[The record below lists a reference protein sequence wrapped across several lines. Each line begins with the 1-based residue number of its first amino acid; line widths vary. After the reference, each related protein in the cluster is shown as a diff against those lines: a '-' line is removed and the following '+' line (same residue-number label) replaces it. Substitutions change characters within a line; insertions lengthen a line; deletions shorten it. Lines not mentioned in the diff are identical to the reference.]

1 MAHNSDRR
9 IWQGAF
15 HLTKAILSRRSR
27 CPLRG
32 IPGIDRKIESHESLV
47 ARLQT
52 SRPRS
57 FATIAELAA
66 IDSQLSDIHDALGL
80 ARTSQS
86 GASVFSAR
94 RNAADAA
101 EGLFALARGIARVAT
116 EIGGWCRVACYGS
129 VLSQEGEPGNSW
141 LL

>member
-1 MAHNSDRR
+1 MAYDSVRR
-9 IWQGAF
+9 IRQGAL
-15 HLTKAILSRRSR
+15 HLTKAILSARSR

-32 IPGIDRKIESHESLV
+32 IPGVDRKIESPESLV

-66 IDSQLSDIHDALGL
+66 IDSHLSDIHDALGL
-80 ARTSQS
+80 ARTSRS

-101 EGLFALARGIARVAT
+101 EGLLALPRGIARVAT
-116 EIGGWCRVACYGS
+116 EIGGWCSVACYGS
-129 VLSQEGEPGNSW
+129 VLSQEGEPGKS
-141 LL
+141 